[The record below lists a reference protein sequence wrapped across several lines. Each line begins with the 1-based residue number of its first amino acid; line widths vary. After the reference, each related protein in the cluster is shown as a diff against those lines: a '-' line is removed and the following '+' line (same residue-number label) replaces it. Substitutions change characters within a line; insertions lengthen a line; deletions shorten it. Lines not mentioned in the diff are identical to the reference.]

1 MALRQSSP
9 IPETIYDLFVVF
21 DDRDDTA
28 KDTILPELTKHDIN
42 YCSLQEHTLPGAR
55 AFGSLFGLVTHARRI
70 LCIISKCLSKNER
83 YKYMIQSACFEPTM
97 RRKFISL
104 VTDGE
109 LTHRNGFSCLR
120 QCPII
125 KVKGDW
131 VSELKT
137 EMLTIIPEYC
147 ILYTR
152 SGASNFILSK
162 GLILQQMDLDLYGV
176 LIKARNKNFVIDLPE
191 FSRHVDKHSRY
202 NVPQVCEDCGYLCD
216 LDTTISLG
224 FTDEFLSN
232 ENGKF
237 GDSDLSKGLLE
248 LMKSVM
254 DAYNPHS
261 KSNLWS
267 VSCAVNGEYTKPHAT
282 YIKDMFGSVVYALLN
297 KAASKMDVPFLPEF
311 ADIEQRK
318 ETIRNVGE
326 INDEAKIDDIAQ
338 AGFVCI
344 AKPDRMQCFQCGW
357 HMPLSV
363 MDIEPMLYHASY
375 MPLCPYIQKTL
386 RKEDFPPVRVHHKKF
401 DNSDLSTDNV
411 EDDFKEF
418 AEAGFYRNGFE
429 QVIECISCGT
439 CIIVNNAKTNPW
451 ETHALLAP
459 DCKFLLEKK
468 GEEFVKSVNRI
479 RATDQESTIVTY
491 ALTDFSFN
499 HRDEWP
505 GILFTPDTI

>member
-1 MALRQSSP
+1 MTLNLSGQ
-9 IPETIYDLFVVF
+9 PENVYDIFVVF
-21 DDRDDTA
+21 DDHDYIA
-28 KDTILPELTKHDIN
+28 KDSILPELTNQNIS
-42 YCSLQEHTLPGAR
+42 YCSLQEHVLPGAR
-55 AFGSLFGLVTHARRI
+55 AFGGLFGLVTQAKRI
-70 LCIISKCLSKNER
+70 LCIVSKSLAGNET
-83 YKYMIQSACFEPTM
+83 YKYMIQSACFDPTM
-97 RRKFISL
+97 RRKFINL
-104 VTDGE
+104 ITDGE
-109 LTHRNGFSCLR
+109 LSHRNGFLCLR
-120 QCPII
+120 QSPSI
-125 KVKGDW
+125 KFGDGW
-131 VSELKT
+131 VAELQT
-137 EMLTIIPEYC
+137 EMLTVIPEYC

-152 SGASNFILSK
+152 SGTSNFALSK
-162 GLILQQMDLDLYGV
+162 GILLQQMDLDLYGV
-176 LIKARNKNFVIDLPE
+176 LIKTKNKNFLIDMPV
-191 FSRHVDKHSRY
+191 FSKHVDKHLKYR
-202 NVPQVCEDCGYLCD
+202 VPEVCEDCGYLNH

-232 ENGKF
+232 ENSRF
-237 GDSDLSKGLLE
+237 GDSELSKGLLE
-248 LMKSVM
+248 LMKCVM

-267 VSCAVNGEYTKPHAT
+267 VSCSVNGEYRPPHAN
-282 YIKDMFGSVVYALLN
+282 YIKDMFGSVVYGLLN
-297 KAASKMDVPFLPEF
+297 KAASKMGVPFLPDFE
-311 ADIEQRK
+311 DIEKRK
-318 ETIRNVGE
+318 ESLRE
-326 INDEAKIDDIAQ
+326 IAEIEDETKQDIIAK

-363 MDIEPMLYHASY
+363 MDLDPMLYHASY
-375 MPLCPYIQKTL
+375 MPLCPYVQKNL
-386 RKEDFPPVRVHHKKF
+386 PKEEFPPIRVHHKKF
-401 DNSDLSTDNV
+401 DNSDLSTDDV
-411 EDDFKEF
+411 DEDFKEF

-491 ALTDFSFN
+491 AITDFSFN
-499 HRDEWP
+499 HRKDWP